1 MQQKGEEKNRADMIY
16 YTDKPEKGMSNGND
30 LGVSGSFA
38 LFHREW
44 RKKILTLC
52 FCIEQ
57 YCSPDGGVLIGSLR

>member
-1 MQQKGEEKNRADMIY
+1 MIY

-52 FCIEQ
+52 FC
-57 YCSPDGGVLIGSLR
+57 SPDGGILIGSLR

>member
-1 MQQKGEEKNRADMIY
+1 MIY

-44 RKKILTLC
+44 RRKILTVLN
-52 FCIEQ
+52 
-57 YCSPDGGVLIGSLR
+57 STAPLMGGVLIGSLR

>member
-1 MQQKGEEKNRADMIY
+1 MGSKEFNVVERGGKKSADMIY

-52 FCIEQ
+52 FCIE
-57 YCSPDGGVLIGSLR
+57 